1 MGFLRTERG
10 EGDRLESEAGRKRQA
25 KSRALRL
32 RCEVGD
38 LEEWD
43 QWFKE
48 IEAAFQRQYGPEYR
62 LPATYGNGRRAA
74 SINWRTRKLKH
85 HVPEYLKPYVGS
97 ENGKDNLTKDDLPPS
112 PKAVRSALKALKK

>member
-10 EGDRLESEAGRKRQA
+10 PEDGLESEAVRRKQA
-25 KSRALRL
+25 KSRAMRL
-32 RCEVGD
+32 LCEVGD

-85 HVPEYLKPYVGS
+85 QVPEHLKPYVGS